1 MLSYVIRIRNFLT
14 GDGEARFQCWL
25 IPSHFNF
32 LLKMQCCNS
41 TQSWKIIRLS
51 FMTVHVLYDLD
62 ILKYHRHFPLSQILL
77 NFHTALK
84 NVLLQE

>member
-14 GDGEARFQCWL
+14 GDGEARFECWL

-51 FMTVHVLYDLD
+51 FMTVHVLHDLD
-62 ILKYHRHFPLSQILL
+62 ILKYHRHFPFSQILL

-84 NVLLQE
+84 IFLLQE